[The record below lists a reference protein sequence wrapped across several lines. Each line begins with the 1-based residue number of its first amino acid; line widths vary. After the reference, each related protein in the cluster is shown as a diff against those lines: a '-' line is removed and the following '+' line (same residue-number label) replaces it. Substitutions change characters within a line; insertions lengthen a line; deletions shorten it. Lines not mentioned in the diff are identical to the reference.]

1 MLAVTGI
8 LFVSQTMAIGAAA
21 MVVSARFLDHAGT
34 DDTRRDSQDGV
45 AKEHDNGREETS
57 HGGDGGDVT
66 VSYGGHG
73 DDGPVD
79 AGGDVGELGVGL
91 SVLDHEHQGADAD
104 DQYHDKKEVNQYL
117 VGTMLKGAQQHVALG
132 QEIEQFEDAEHSD
145 EAERPQDD
153 GKAGIA
159 EEEAQIHGQDA
170 QQIDNAKEAFGVSLG
185 SWRTVEAGEVLH
197 REEDGE
203 EILQHHQCHL

>member
-21 MVVSARFLDHAGT
+21 MVVSARFLDHAGA
-34 DDTRRDSQDGV
+34 DDTRRDSQNGV
-45 AKEHDNGREETS
+45 AKEHDNGREEAS

-104 DQYHDKKEVNQYL
+104 DQYYDKKEIDQYL
-117 VGTMLKGAQQHVALG
+117 VGALTQGAQEHVPFG
-132 QEIEQFEDAEHSD
+132 QKIEEFEDTEHPD
-145 EAERPQDD
+145 KAERTQHY
-153 GKAGIA
+153 GKTGIA
-159 EEEAQIHGQDA
+159 EEEAQIH
-170 QQIDNAKEAFGVSLG
+170 
-185 SWRTVEAGEVLH
+185 R
-197 REEDGE
+197 
-203 EILQHHQCHL
+203 